1 MSLLSQSL
9 VNNPDLDTWIRI
21 DPSDTITVF
30 TGKVELGQ
38 GLRAAIARIAAEELD
53 VPLEMIR
60 VETADTARG
69 PNEGFTAGSQSMSDG
84 GTAVRQASA
93 AARAHL
99 LELGAAELDSAPSAV
114 TVQDGVIAGPDGR
127 TTTYWELFGGRRFGF
142 VIDGSAELKHPE
154 DYRFVGKPGQ
164 RPDLVG
170 LITGTLPFVQDLRLP
185 GMLFGRVVRPPS
197 PAAVFES
204 VDPAPARA
212 LPGVVEVICDGGFL
226 GVVAEREEQAVAAAD
241 ALRTQARW
249 LEHESLPIERDIYD
263 WLLAQPSRDF
273 HVVDGVPLDE
283 PIPPI
288 ATTHAAQTL
297 EATYTRPY
305 QMHGSIGPSAAA
317 AVWEEGDL
325 TVWTAMQGPF
335 PLRISLAEALSIPV
349 ERVRVVH
356 VEGSGCYGHNG
367 AEDASLDAVLLARAV
382 PGRPVLLKWSREDEH
397 AWEPYGPAMVVKMRA
412 GLDTDGNLVDWNHDV
427 WGTTHNSRA
436 FPHGE
441 RTMLLAG
448 LVPRS
453 AGTATAARSRS
464 SSRRRA
470 CTETPTRSIGVPRR
484 RIVKHFVETM
494 PLAIVVPA
502 RARRVRKRVRD
513 RVVHG
518 RAARAQPAR
527 DPLEFRL
534 AYLDDDRARAV
545 LTAAAERAGWR
556 GRSDEFGRG
565 MGIGFARYKNI
576 ARYAAVIVELAV
588 ERRDGRDRD
597 RAAW

>member
-288 ATTHAAQTL
+288 ATTARGANARGDVHAAVPDARL
-297 EATYTRPY
+297 DRP
-305 QMHGSIGPSAAA
+305 
-317 AVWEEGDL
+317 
-325 TVWTAMQGPF
+325 
-335 PLRISLAEALSIPV
+335 
-349 ERVRVVH
+349 
-356 VEGSGCYGHNG
+356 
-367 AEDASLDAVLLARAV
+367 
-382 PGRPVLLKWSREDEH
+382 
-397 AWEPYGPAMVVKMRA
+397 
-412 GLDTDGNLVDWNHDV
+412 
-427 WGTTHNSRA
+427 
-436 FPHGE
+436 
-441 RTMLLAG
+441 
-448 LVPRS
+448 
-453 AGTATAARSRS
+453 
-464 SSRRRA
+464 
-470 CTETPTRSIGVPRR
+470 
-484 RIVKHFVETM
+484 
-494 PLAIVVPA
+494 
-502 RARRVRKRVRD
+502 
-513 RVVHG
+513 
-518 RAARAQPAR
+518 
-527 DPLEFRL
+527 
-534 AYLDDDRARAV
+534 
-545 LTAAAERAGWR
+545 
-556 GRSDEFGRG
+556 FGRG
-565 MGIGFARYKNI
+565 GSVG
-576 ARYAAVIVELAV
+576 
-588 ERRDGRDRD
+588 GGQT
-597 RAAW
+597 

>member
-93 AARAHL
+93 EARAHL
-99 LELGAAELDSAPSAV
+99 LELGAAELDCAPSAV

-412 GLDTDGNLVDWNHDV
+412 GLDTEGNLVDWNHDV

-441 RTMLLAG
+441 RTMLLPAWY
-448 LVPRS
+448 LDPPVPRQPAKPFLLPQ
-453 AGTATAARSRS
+453 AGMHRNADPLYR
-464 SSRRRA
+464 
-470 CTETPTRSIGVPRR
+470 VPLR

-494 PLAIVVPA
+494 PLRSSALRALGAYANVFAIESFMDELSEA
-502 RARRVRKRVRD
+502 AGRD
-513 RVVHG
+513 
-518 RAARAQPAR
+518 A
-527 DPLEFRL
+527 LEFRL
-534 AYLDDDRARAV
+534 AHLDDDRARAV

-556 GRSDEFGRG
+556 ESLRRVRPRDGNRVRALQEHRRLRG
-565 MGIGFARYKNI
+565 GDRRAHR
-576 ARYAAVIVELAV
+576 
-588 ERRDGRDRD
+588 ERRNGARSRST
-597 RAAW
+597 AW